1 MNKMATS
8 RSTVVAMRDKL
19 TPAQERV
26 RRLKDLKSLA
36 DRLMT
41 QVFHASIKR
50 QITLAL
56 GDVREGMAYLGE
68 PDVDRRPSLLRL
80 VDLTIALAA
89 ARLDMVSDAL
99 EDHGPKL
106 TLADVK

>member
-1 MNKMATS
+1 M
-8 RSTVVAMRDKL
+8 V
-19 TPAQERV
+19 
-26 RRLKDLKSLA
+26 
-36 DRLMT
+36 
-41 QVFHASIKR
+41 
-50 QITLAL
+50 
-56 GDVREGMAYLGE
+56 YLGE

>member
-1 MNKMATS
+1 MPHE
-8 RSTVVAMRDKL
+8 RP
-19 TPAQERV
+19 TPAQERS

-56 GDVREGMAYLGE
+56 GDVREGMVYLGE